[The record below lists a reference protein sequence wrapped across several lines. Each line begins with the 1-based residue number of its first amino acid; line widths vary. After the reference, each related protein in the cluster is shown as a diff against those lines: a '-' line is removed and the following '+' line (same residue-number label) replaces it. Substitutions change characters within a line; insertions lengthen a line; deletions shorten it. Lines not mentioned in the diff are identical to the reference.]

1 MAAVKPIINDRR
13 QKNNNL
19 VSRLKEER
27 DKVWALYCKVGEMK
41 PFSELPEIQP
51 VVTQFSQL
59 LVDYISLGH
68 FGVYEYL
75 LSGNERR
82 EAVLTEA
89 KEVYPEFSKIT
100 DAVLLFNDKYDEQ
113 KNKFTVDELESDL
126 SALGEHLAK
135 RIELEDVLCRLV
147 LV

>member
-1 MAAVKPIINDRR
+1 MVAVEPIVKDRR
-13 QKNNNL
+13 KKNNKL
-19 VSRLKEER
+19 VSQLKEKR
-27 DKVWALYCKVGEMK
+27 ARVWTLYCEVGEMK
-41 PFSELPEIQP
+41 PFLNLPEIQP
-51 VVTQFSQL
+51 VVTQFFQL

-68 FGVYEYL
+68 FGIYDYL
-75 LSGNERR
+75 LTGNERR

-113 KNKFTVDELESDL
+113 KNTFSVDELESDL
-126 SALGEHLAK
+126 SSLGEHLAK